1 MYYGDRWMQGDMV
14 TRHKGIATESAFSL
28 AMFRW
33 VNHIIEFIDVVHQ
46 LDEIGIVEIEKKVE
60 RLKQRKAQIEQ
71 LLELRTDKAPFML
84 FQELRQRQEVV
95 QSLNELSESYYS
107 SSFSEASV
115 FGKDEDEEH
124 KEIDINMDDVSDIEV
139 RTADLNLSETISHN
153 TG

>member
-1 MYYGDRWMQGDMV
+1 
-14 TRHKGIATESAFSL
+14 
-28 AMFRW
+28 
-33 VNHIIEFIDVVHQ
+33 
-46 LDEIGIVEIEKKVE
+46 
-60 RLKQRKAQIEQ
+60 
-71 LLELRTDKAPFML
+71 ML

-95 QSLNELSESYYS
+95 QSLNELSEGYYS